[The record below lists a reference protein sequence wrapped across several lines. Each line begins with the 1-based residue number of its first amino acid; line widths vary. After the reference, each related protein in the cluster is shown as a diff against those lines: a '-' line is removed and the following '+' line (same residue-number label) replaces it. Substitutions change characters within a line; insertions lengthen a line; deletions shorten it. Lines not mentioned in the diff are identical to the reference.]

1 MKYTDHPNI
10 HRLRGSISGASGLE
24 AAQKLDPPE
33 QATPY
38 MPDEVS
44 ARGPGYS
51 QPEPSYHQPKPTHQS
66 SVLNML
72 DEDVE
77 PEQYPPPNRATTEPA
92 SQYDDGSENSAESGR
107 YSPDSDDELHRISRR
122 RSHARVDPPSSTR
135 GEPRS
140 TTNPHKSDLMNRLD
154 PRIDRAAVK
163 RSKKSDCI

>member
-33 QATPY
+33 QTTPY
-38 MPDEVS
+38 MPNEVS

-77 PEQYPPPNRATTEPA
+77 PEQYPLPNRATTEPA
-92 SQYDDGSENSAESGR
+92 PQYDDGSENSAESGR
-107 YSPDSDDELHRISRR
+107 YSPDSHDELHRISRR
-122 RSHARVDPPSSTR
+122 RSRKFTLRRLSHIFVEGGS
-135 GEPRS
+135 
-140 TTNPHKSDLMNRLD
+140 PHVFRKGAQQTAASACAYANRL
-154 PRIDRAAVK
+154 
-163 RSKKSDCI
+163 